1 MIERYAIRT
10 RTLVLCFGIIT
21 LAIGCAPDRENVRF
35 DLVLLGGN
43 VIDVASGETLR
54 NRDIWIIGDRIDSI
68 TPGGEKKVPQ
78 GTETIDVRNHYVVPG
93 LVDAHVHLD
102 HVDELELYTALGVTT
117 VFNMRGLPRHLEW
130 RDAIARGELDGP
142 TIYTAGDYMDGY
154 PPYMQPLMSFDNPEE
169 AAISVREQRDAGYD
183 MIKVYARLTL
193 EQLEAITA
201 AADEVGLPVVGH
213 CSGNYS
219 LEELV
224 AAGQLNVAH
233 SQDMLRWYVDENYD
247 PAQLA
252 QIVETLGASSTT
264 VTANLSW
271 TAGLIRQAE
280 DLEGLVAESVAR
292 SLPPAI
298 LQPFRR
304 ANNRYVRRG
313 IDWLPDVKARL
324 KVQNGLIRDLH
335 AAGVPLLA
343 GSDASTS
350 GVLPGTSLILE
361 IELLVDAGLSP
372 LDALRAAT
380 LAPGRFV
387 NAYIDPDARFGK
399 VAEGYRADLLVLA
412 ADPLEDVSRLRD
424 AAGVVVRGR
433 WSDRDNLDARLAAL
447 AQTSRDLTPRVIEI
461 EDAIKSGDLAAA
473 RRAFDAGRALQPGAI
488 LFSQYVP
495 FFIGYGYLYGEEGY
509 STDPENL
516 AAALTLYEM
525 YAETYPSFHSA
536 HYMLAL
542 AQEANGDVKGAI
554 ESLEASLA
562 IHPYSPDARQKLAE
576 LKVPPGE

>member
-1 MIERYAIRT
+1 VRT
-10 RTLVLCFGIIT
+10 RLFVLHIGIVT
-21 LAIGCAPDRENVRF
+21 LALGCTSDREIARF
-35 DLVLLGGN
+35 DLVVRGGN
-43 VIDVASGETLR
+43 VIDVASGATLR
-54 NRDIWIIGDRIDSI
+54 DHDIWIVDDRIDSI
-68 TPGGEKKVPQ
+68 TPGGEKRVPP
-78 GTETIDVRNHYVVPG
+78 GTKTIDVRGHYVVPG

-102 HVDELELYTALGVTT
+102 HVGELELYTALGVTT

-130 RDAIARGELDGP
+130 RDAIERGELDGP

-183 MIKVYARLTL
+183 MVKVYTRLTL

-201 AADEVGLPVVGH
+201 TADEVGLPVVGH
-213 CSGNYS
+213 GSGNYS

-233 SQDMLRWYVDENYD
+233 SQDLLRWYVDENYD

-252 QIVETLGASSTT
+252 QIVATLGASSTT

-280 DLEGLVAESVAR
+280 DLEGLVAEPVAR

-324 KVQNGLIRDLH
+324 EVQNGLIRDLH

-387 NAYIDPDARFGK
+387 DAYVDPDARFGK
-399 VAEGYRADLLVLA
+399 IAEGYRADLLVLA
-412 ADPLEDVSRLRD
+412 ADPLEDVSRLGD
-424 AAGVVVRGR
+424 AVGVIVRGR
-433 WSDRDNLDARLAAL
+433 WLDRENLDARLAAL
-447 AQTSRDLTPRVIEI
+447 EQMSRDLTPRVIEI
-461 EDAIKSGDLAAA
+461 EDGIKSGDLVTA
-473 RRAFDAGRALQPGAI
+473 RRAFDDARALEPGAI

-509 STDPENL
+509 STDPESL
-516 AAALTLYEM
+516 EAALTLYKM
-525 YAETYPSFHSA
+525 YVETYPSFHSA

-542 AQEANGDVKGAI
+542 AHEANGDIEGAI

-562 IHPYSPDARQKLAE
+562 IHPYSPDARQKLGE
-576 LKVPPGE
+576 LTSTTGE

>member
-1 MIERYAIRT
+1 MIERYAGWAR
-10 RTLVLCFGIIT
+10 RVVLTLVVIT
-21 LAIGCAPDRENVRF
+21 VAIGCASDREEAQY

-43 VIDVASGETLR
+43 VLDVESGEMLR
-54 NRDIWIIGDRIDSI
+54 NRDIWIVGDRIESV
-68 TPGGEKKVPQ
+68 TPGGDKNVPQ
-78 GTETIDVRNHYVVPG
+78 GTEAIDVRNHYVVPG
-93 LVDAHVHLD
+93 LVDAHAHLD
-102 HVDELELYTALGVTT
+102 HIDELELYTALGVTT
-117 VFNMRGLPRHLEW
+117 VFNMRGLPRHLAW
-130 RDAIARGELDGP
+130 RDAIARDELDGP

-154 PPYMQPLMSFDNPEE
+154 PPYMQPMMSFDNPEE

-183 MIKVYARLTL
+183 MIKVYVRLTL

-201 AADEVGLPVVGH
+201 AAEEVGLPVVGH

-233 SQDMLRWYVDENYD
+233 SQDLLRWYVDEDYD

-252 QIVETLGASSTT
+252 QVVETLAGSSTT

-280 DLEGLVAESVAR
+280 DLEGLVAEPVAQ

-324 KVQNGLIRDLH
+324 EVQNGLIRDLH
-335 AAGVPLLA
+335 GAGVPLLA

-350 GVLPGTSLILE
+350 GVLPGSSLILE

-387 NAYIDPDARFGK
+387 DTYIDPDARFGDIG
-399 VAEGYRADLLVLA
+399 EGYRADLLVLA
-412 ADPLEDVSRLRD
+412 ADPLEDISRLGE

-433 WSDRDNLDARLAAL
+433 WLDREDIDARLASL
-447 AQTSRDLTPRVIEI
+447 EQTSRDLTPRVIEI

-473 RRAFDAGRALQPGAI
+473 RRAFDAARALQPGAI
-488 LFSQYVP
+488 LFSQYLP

-542 AQEANGDVKGAI
+542 AHEANGDIDGAM

-562 IHPYSPDARQKLAE
+562 IHPYSPDARQKIAE
-576 LKVPPGE
+576 LKGPTGE